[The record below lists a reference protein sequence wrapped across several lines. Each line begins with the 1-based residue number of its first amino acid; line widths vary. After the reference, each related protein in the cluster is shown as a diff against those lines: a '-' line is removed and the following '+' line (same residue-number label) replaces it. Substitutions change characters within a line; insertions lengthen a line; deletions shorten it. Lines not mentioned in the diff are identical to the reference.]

1 MPEHP
6 DFPARW
12 THLAPASA
20 STLSQIEA
28 GYHSA
33 PVSAGSKAIV
43 VPFSPSGALIL
54 NLGHAQNHLEDF

>member
-6 DFPARW
+6 DFPAPW

-20 STLSQIEA
+20 PMLSQIEA
-28 GYHSA
+28 EYHSA
-33 PVSAGSKAIV
+33 PVSSGPKAIIM
-43 VPFSPSGALIL
+43 PFSPSGALIL